1 MQPKKVPVLG
11 KYNRWLTRNTVRLV
25 VGNWAF
31 CYDKREENA
40 SAAERMNRYDHGGKN
55 HHAAQAQWLVSGGAG
70 RKTGGFQT
78 GSLQVGVRSFPKLK
92 IPHQSHADFCS
103 TDTAGGLDNKKRR
116 YAPRRGVAYRLFLW
130 GVSKGGNA
138 PIWHTTLRSKV

>member
-11 KYNRWLTRNTVRLV
+11 KCNRWLTRNTVRLV

-78 GSLQVGVRSFPKLK
+78 GSLQVGVRGFPNLK
-92 IPHQSHADFCS
+92 IPPQNPRLHYSKQHNFGGKPYEKADF
-103 TDTAGGLDNKKRR
+103 L
-116 YAPRRGVAYRLFLW
+116 
-130 GVSKGGNA
+130 
-138 PIWHTTLRSKV
+138 

>member
-11 KYNRWLTRNTVRLV
+11 KCNRWLTRNTVRLV

-31 CYDKREENA
+31 CYDKREESA

-78 GSLQVGVRSFPKLK
+78 GSLQVGVRRVS
-92 IPHQSHADFCS
+92 QS
-103 TDTAGGLDNKKRR
+103 
-116 YAPRRGVAYRLFLW
+116 
-130 GVSKGGNA
+130 
-138 PIWHTTLRSKV
+138 